1 MKMKVKKL
9 TIIAV
14 FAAVML
20 AGPAVAKDY
29 TNIKIATEGAYKP
42 WNFKDAAGNLVGF
55 EIDYVAEL
63 CKRMG
68 IKCTF
73 VEQAWSGIIP
83 SLQAGKYDAI
93 IAGMS
98 ITAKRKKVIS
108 FSRDYLSG
116 GGSFATTKSSPMA
129 GLSVALEKVDLKE
142 ISADEQVVIDAFNK
156 ALDGKTVGVQS
167 ATTHENFVRKYLSED
182 ITVLTYDTQE
192 NLDLDLQAGRVDAA
206 LASKNYWAPLLK
218 SDKGKDF
225 TIVGPNFSGDVF
237 GEGTGAGVRNEDTEL
252 ADMISKAINSTLKDG
267 TCAEMAIKWFGF
279 DSCSSL

>member
-1 MKMKVKKL
+1 MKKL
-9 TIIAV
+9 MIV
-14 FAAVML
+14 AALAAAML

-29 TNIKIATEGAYKP
+29 KSIKIATEGAYKP

-63 CKRMG
+63 CNRMG

-98 ITAKRKKVIS
+98 ITAKRKKVIM

-116 GGSFATTKSSPMA
+116 GGSFAVLKSSPMA
-129 GLSVALEKVDLKE
+129 GLKAALAKVDLID
-142 ISADEQVVIDAFNK
+142 ISAGEQVEIDAFNK
-156 ALDGKTVGVQS
+156 ALAGKTVGVQS
-167 ATTHENFVRKYLSED
+167 ATTHENFVRKYLNKD
-182 ITVLTYDTQE
+182 ITVRTYDTQE
-192 NLDLDLQAGRVDAA
+192 NLDLDLQAGRVDTA

-218 SDKGKDF
+218 SEKGKDF

-237 GEGTGAGVRNEDTEL
+237 GEGTGAGVRKEDKKL
-252 ADMISKAINSTLKDG
+252 ADMISKAITSTLKDG
-267 TCAEMAIKWFGF
+267 TCGKMAIKWFGF
-279 DSCSSL
+279 DSCSTP

>member
-1 MKMKVKKL
+1 MKKL
-9 TIIAV
+9 MIV
-14 FAAVML
+14 AALAAAML

-29 TNIKIATEGAYKP
+29 KDIKIATEGAYKP

-63 CKRMG
+63 CKRMD

-73 VEQAWSGIIP
+73 IEQAWSGIIP

-129 GLSVALEKVDLKE
+129 SLTFALAKVDLKE
-142 ISADEQVVIDAFNK
+142 VSAEEQVVIDAFNK
-156 ALDGKTVGVQS
+156 ALAGKTVGVQS
-167 ATTHENFVRKYLSED
+167 ATTHENFVRKYFNDD
-182 ITVLTYDTQE
+182 ITVRTYDTQE

-206 LASKNYWAPLLK
+206 LASKNYWAPLLN

-225 TIVGPNFSGDVF
+225 IIVGPNFSGDVF
-237 GEGTGAGVRNEDTEL
+237 GEGTGAGVRNEDKKL
-252 ADMISKAINSTLKDG
+252 ADMISVAITSTLKDG

-279 DSCSSL
+279 DSCSTP